1 MSKIIIRP
9 CKNDDEDGI
18 LEVCYKTGYMGEDL
32 NNRGIFNDVKLFGYL
47 FCLYYIRY
55 EKKNCFVAVDSN
67 RGNKIV
73 GYIIGTLN
81 SKRQEKLFKKKM
93 IYKIVLRLLLHTSWK
108 YPESLKQ
115 ILFFIKS
122 LDLKNEPKNLY
133 KEYPS
138 HLHINILP
146 EYQHKG
152 IGTMLMDKFETHV
165 RENNIV
171 GIHLRTSNKNI
182 KALPFYKRK
191 GYNIVYQKD
200 CEVWKDVKEYKNLI
214 LGKKFNI

>member
-9 CKNDDEDGI
+9 CNSNDEDGI

-32 NNRGIFNDVKLFGYL
+32 TNMGIFNDVKLFGYL

-55 EKKNCFVAVDSN
+55 ENENCFVAVDISN
-67 RGNKIV
+67 NNKIV
-73 GYIIGTLN
+73 GYIIGTLD
-81 SKRQEKLFKKKM
+81 SKTQERLFKKKM
-93 IYKIVLRLLLHTSWK
+93 LYKIALRLLLHTSWK
-108 YPESLKQ
+108 HPESLKQ
-115 ILFFIKS
+115 VISFIKS

-138 HLHINILP
+138 HLHINILS

-152 IGTMLMDKFETHV
+152 VGTMLINKFETHV
-165 RENNIV
+165 RENNID
-171 GIHLRTSNKNI
+171 GIHLRTSSKNI
-182 KALPFYKRK
+182 KALPFYYGK
-191 GYNIVYQKD
+191 GYNIIYENY
-200 CEVWKDVKEYKNLI
+200 CEVWKDVKEYKSLI